1 MNKLHVMLWTTIIIN
16 TIVIGITIG
25 MNTSIYL
32 EHTTWE
38 QEKTE
43 LNYTF
48 EEPQEMMEGL
58 DWNGY
63 YSSTGYYCV
72 KTKGRE
78 EEDILRTSGQISNI
92 QRTEIHEYAHAMIH
106 ENKEMEEHFC
116 D

>member
-32 EHTTWE
+32 EHTAWE

-48 EEPQEMMEGL
+48 EEPQEMMEG
-58 DWNGY
+58 
-63 YSSTGYYCV
+63 
-72 KTKGRE
+72 
-78 EEDILRTSGQISNI
+78 
-92 QRTEIHEYAHAMIH
+92 
-106 ENKEMEEHFC
+106 
-116 D
+116 